1 MDLEAR
7 KDAFLTKM
15 TDYLE
20 VHLPRRFNLIT
31 GLTPVALRDYCH
43 QQLSNIVKYDS
54 SAYFNWCLNA
64 GRGINIS
71 ISIRSDGTITYLWSA
86 KDRHL
91 SEAMACLELYR
102 EILSFACPL
111 EIILKEELPKLA
123 IDVVKC
129 L

>member
-15 TDYLE
+15 TDYIE
-20 VHLPRRFNLIT
+20 AHIPRRFNLV
-31 GLTPVALRDYCH
+31 TPSIVLKEYYH
-43 QQLSNIVKYDS
+43 QQLSNIVKHDS

-71 ISIRSDGTITYLWSA
+71 ISIRPDGTVTYLWSA

-91 SEAMACLELYR
+91 NEVTACLDLYR
-102 EILSFACPL
+102 DVVSFACPL

-123 IDVVKC
+123 VDVVKC